1 MVSGFGHDATGEIKT
16 LRALEALH
24 AQPIDLAP
32 IFFGGNSIP
41 DDVSPETFA
50 REVLAPLAQV
60 VARRRLSGIA
70 AVRCGPC
77 AFDVESA
84 RPYLFAAREN
94 GLRRAIYSH
103 QFAPDDSVRMAV
115 DMEALSVTHLEH
127 IRDGD
132 VSLLANSDTFAVLTP
147 AATFHMGLTR
157 FAPARQLIDEGA
169 AVALATAYGP
179 DQNPTFSMPF
189 TIMLACRYLGM
200 SPAEAVTA
208 ATINA
213 AHALGLGDS
222 TGSIEPGEQA
232 DILNPQRARLS
243 RATGDAGPESGA
255 HNDQV
260 RTSRLKVAPPK
271 RNPSPTH
278 QQSDVRVGVF
288 APATARGL
296 FNLTVSRT
304 R

>member
-1 MVSGFGHDATGEIKT
+1 MVSKKGLILRAGPLAESFARHGTATAGVVSGFGHDETGEIKT

-24 AQPIDLAP
+24 TQPIDLAP

-41 DDVSPETFA
+41 DDVSPDAFA

-84 RPYLFAAREN
+84 QPYLSAAREN
-94 GLRRAIYSH
+94 GLRLAIYSH

-115 DMEALSVTHLEH
+115 AMNALSVTHLEH
-127 IRDGD
+127 IADGD

-147 AATFHMGLTR
+147 AVTFHMGLTR

-169 AVALATAYGP
+169 AIALATAYNP

-213 AHALGLGDS
+213 AYALGLGDS
-222 TGSIEPGEQA
+222 TGSIEPGKQA
-232 DILNPQRARLS
+232 DILILNARDYRELPV
-243 RATGDAGPESGA
+243 TPGLNLVHTMIKSGA
-255 HNDQV
+255 
-260 RTSRLKVAPPK
+260 
-271 RNPSPTH
+271 
-278 QQSDVRVGVF
+278 F
-288 APATARGL
+288 AGKQ
-296 FNLTVSRT
+296 
-304 R
+304 